1 MDERRGRRW
10 IDGWMNA
17 QMLSSFMIM
26 MSGGGGRSPKKCEI
40 WNERERERVRGRIK
54 FVCYAVVV
62 TVTTVLRIVIL
73 FVCVPTCFCEN
84 QIFEKMNSG
93 MNWEQQMREKRLKY
107 EHIVVV

>member
-1 MDERRGRRW
+1 M
-10 IDGWMNA
+10 
-17 QMLSSFMIM
+17 
-26 MSGGGGRSPKKCEI
+26 
-40 WNERERERVRGRIK
+40 RGRIK

-93 MNWEQQMREKRLKY
+93 MN
-107 EHIVVV
+107 